1 MTSEQVQ
8 GDSQV
13 PVDGYLQF
21 LVQQVNERGLSLR
34 VTLSVGGAV
43 VSGILIGER
52 QYFEGLTRA
61 LEVVIARSG
70 LRERIEM
77 TAERREEE
85 GASQE
90 GRPSPEE
97 LATQT
102 TRALLDRIV
111 GGYKSGET
119 EARRYVHLRDVRIT
133 SPGLQQ
139 SEHGGL
145 WRGRLENVDGF
156 MLGSP
161 GHRGTGAD
169 TAAGSAAGQ

>member
-1 MTSEQVQ
+1 MASEQAQ
-8 GDSQV
+8 GDSSV

-21 LVQQVNERGLSLR
+21 LVQQVNQRGLPLR

-70 LRERIEM
+70 LRERIEIA
-77 TAERREEE
+77 AERRDEEE
-85 GASQE
+85 GAQA
-90 GRPSPEE
+90 GSPTPEQR
-97 LATQT
+97 AAQT
-102 TRALLDRIV
+102 TRAILDRIV
-111 GGYKSGET
+111 GGYEASEA

-145 WRGRLENVDGF
+145 WRGRLDHVDGF

-161 GHRGTGAD
+161 GTRGAGG
-169 TAAGSAAGQ
+169 AAGGSPPGQ